1 MYYLIKETLEKAT
14 YEECLK
20 HEYPYIAIVTAEE
33 FSGQSELFDMG
44 IDMDIDYENPG
55 VSKILVN
62 YDSLTGCFSVPN
74 REDIFGA
81 KAEFSFVLDEKGMVF
96 LNDDGHAAQ
105 IVEKMRVTKKWRNP
119 SLERF
124 IFDFMERIVEKDLAL
139 YEQYDKR
146 LDELEDLVLA
156 NEAGDDFI
164 ETLLD
169 MRGEL
174 LELHTHY
181 EQLMDISQELEENEN
196 NFFDAQNIRYFS
208 MFTNRISRLN
218 DVLSSLRERVIQI
231 RDLYNTQLEVRQ
243 NKISTV
249 LTVVATIFMPL
260 TLIVGWY
267 GMNFKYMPELEQRW
281 AYPTLFGVCV
291 LIIVGS
297 IIYFK
302 KKKLL

>member
-1 MYYLIKETLEKAT
+1 MYYLIKETLEEAS
-14 YEECLK
+14 YEDCLK
-20 HEYPYIAIVTAEE
+20 HEYPYVAIVTAEE
-33 FSGQSELFDMG
+33 FSMQSDLFDMG
-44 IDMDIDYENPG
+44 IDMDIDYDNPG
-55 VSKILVN
+55 VSKIIVN
-62 YDSLTGCFSVPN
+62 YDSLTGCFSIPDRDN
-74 REDIFGA
+74 IFGA
-81 KAEFSFVLDEKGMVF
+81 KAEFAFALDERGIVF
-96 LNDDGHAAQ
+96 INDDGHAEQ
-105 IVEKMRVTKKWRNP
+105 LVERIRVTRKWRSP

-124 IFDFMERIVEKDLAL
+124 LFDFLERLVEKDLAL
-139 YEQYDKR
+139 FEKYDKR

-156 NEAGDDFI
+156 NEAGEDFI

-196 NFFDAQNIRYFS
+196 NFFEPQNLRYFAMVS
-208 MFTNRISRLN
+208 NRIGRLN
-218 DVLSSLRERVIQI
+218 DILSSIRERVMQV
-231 RDLYNTQLEVRQ
+231 RDLYHTQLEVRQ

-267 GMNFKYMPELEQRW
+267 GMNFTYMPELGLRY
-281 AYPTLFGVCV
+281 AYPTLLGVCV
-291 LIIVGS
+291 LIIIGG
-297 IIYFK
+297 IIFFK

>member
-1 MYYLIKETLEKAT
+1 MYYLIKETLEKTT

-20 HEYPYIAIVTAEE
+20 HEYPYVAIVTAEE
-33 FSGQSELFDMG
+33 FSKQSELFDMG

-62 YDSLTGCFSVPN
+62 YDSLTGCFSVPDRDN
-74 REDIFGA
+74 IFGE
-81 KAEFSFVLDEKGMVF
+81 KAEFSFVLDEKGVVF

-105 IVEKMRVTKKWRNP
+105 IVEKIRVTRKWRNP

-196 NFFDAQNIRYFS
+196 NFFDARNIRYFS

-267 GMNFKYMPELEQRW
+267 GMNFKYMPELEMRW
-281 AYPTLFGVCV
+281 SYPALLGICL
-291 LIIVGS
+291 LIILGG
-297 IIYFK
+297 IIFFK